1 MFYDCNVPWAANDT
15 GVPRTLNF
23 LHELG
28 YNVVALNYAMTGKVP
43 NEISCAI
50 PDPLPYKDLPPKLE
64 IRRRITLTLTDSLQN
79 ARLNALAAQ
88 YDILALRPVDEKTL
102 QLACGSLDCDIISL
116 DLTQRFPFHFK
127 FKTLSEAIKLGK
139 KIEICYGQGLL
150 GDSQGRRNLI
160 SNVTQLIRATRARGL
175 LISSEAKAAVA
186 CRGPWDAINLAAVWG
201 LGQEKGYEAMTKEA
215 RGAMVGAQ
223 LKRTSYRG
231 VVNVVYGGQKP
242 TPEAKNPEVN
252 GKSGKQN
259 GQAAKG
265 QAANGQ
271 KRKSDVLGSDTN
283 DSGSGV
289 PLSKTQMKKRAKKEK
304 LDAEAKAGGATA
316 PNKIRLNIAVIFKVE
331 APSLF
336 EAASSYSAKR
346 LMFMKLRHLKT
357 SHTVTDIWMKL
368 SFTSPL

>member
-1 MFYDCNVPWAANDT
+1 M
-15 GVPRTLNF
+15 
-23 LHELG
+23 
-28 YNVVALNYAMTGKVP
+28 
-43 NEISCAI
+43 
-50 PDPLPYKDLPPKLE
+50 
-64 IRRRITLTLTDSLQN
+64 TLTDSLQN

-160 SNVTQLIRATRARGL
+160 SNVTQLIRATRSRGL

-215 RGAMVGAQ
+215 RNAMVGAQ

-231 VVNVVYGGQKP
+231 VVNVVYGGEQPVSETK
-242 TPEAKNPEVN
+242 TPDVN
-252 GKSGKQN
+252 GKAGKQTGATN
-259 GQAAKG
+259 SQATNPT
-265 QAANGQ
+265 NGQ

-283 DSGSGV
+283 DSSSGI
-289 PLSKTQMKKRAKKEK
+289 PMSKTQMKKRAKKEK
-304 LDAEAKAGGATA
+304 MEAEAKSVGGKA
-316 PNKIRLNIAVIFKVE
+316 PNK
-331 APSLF
+331 
-336 EAASSYSAKR
+336 
-346 LMFMKLRHLKT
+346 
-357 SHTVTDIWMKL
+357 
-368 SFTSPL
+368 